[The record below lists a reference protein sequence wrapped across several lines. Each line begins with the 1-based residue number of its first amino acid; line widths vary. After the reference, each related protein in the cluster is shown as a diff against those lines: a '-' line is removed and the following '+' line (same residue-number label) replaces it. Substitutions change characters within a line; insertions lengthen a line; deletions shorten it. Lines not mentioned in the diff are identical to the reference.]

1 MERKIFTQVN
11 GKKIELPKYTLEVI
25 DMIDNL
31 INTENKYR
39 NGLIAARECMI
50 NEYDFL
56 KKLLGEDTVNSVF
69 GKDLQSMDMTI
80 MIGGVYQIIRRY
92 SMEVEAEKMGKQSMN
107 RQQRRSLAKAK
118 NRQNRYNC

>member
-1 MERKIFTQVN
+1 MERKIFTQIN

-25 DMIDNL
+25 DMIDNV
-31 INTENKYR
+31 IKSENKYR
-39 NGLIAARECMI
+39 NGLITAKECMI

-92 SMEVEAEKMGKQSMN
+92 SMEVEAEKMGKKPMN
-107 RQQRRSLAKAK
+107 RQQRRAAK
-118 NRQNRYNC
+118 NKKQFNNH